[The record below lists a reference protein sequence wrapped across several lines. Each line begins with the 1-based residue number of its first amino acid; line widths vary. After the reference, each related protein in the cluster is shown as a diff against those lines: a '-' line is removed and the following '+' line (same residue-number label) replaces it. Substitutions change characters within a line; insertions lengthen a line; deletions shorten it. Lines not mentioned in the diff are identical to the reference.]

1 MGCPIADFA
10 RENGYGELM
19 PYFCEADGAVMEAL
33 RGTLHRDH
41 TVAELRGVRLLDQEQ
56 GRLKPGLAQEV
67 FAAQVEKIEKA

>member
-41 TVAELRGVRLLDQEQ
+41 TVAEGFEECDYWIKNRE
-56 GRLKPGLAQEV
+56 E
-67 FAAQVEKIEKA
+67 